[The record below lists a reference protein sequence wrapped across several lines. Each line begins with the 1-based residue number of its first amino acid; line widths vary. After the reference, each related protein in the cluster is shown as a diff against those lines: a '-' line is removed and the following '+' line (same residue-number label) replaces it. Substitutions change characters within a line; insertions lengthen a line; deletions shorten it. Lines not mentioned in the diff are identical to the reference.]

1 MTFIQDVL
9 EVFRILQFT
18 IIIYV
23 AFYTFL
29 YF

>member
-1 MTFIQDVL
+1 MTFIQKVL
-9 EVFRILQFT
+9 EIFCILQFA

-29 YF
+29 YL